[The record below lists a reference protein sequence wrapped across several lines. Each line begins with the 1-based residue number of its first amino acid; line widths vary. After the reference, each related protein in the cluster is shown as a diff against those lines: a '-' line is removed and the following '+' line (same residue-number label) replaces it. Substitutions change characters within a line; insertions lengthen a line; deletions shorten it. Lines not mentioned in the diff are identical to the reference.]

1 MYKVYKTEIAFFIIL
16 ILLISFVLFGPIP
29 PIGALGSGDFHAYW
43 SASYL
48 LSHGKDFAD
57 PDLLFETEKTLTG
70 WSNSFTLLTWNP
82 PWLLVVLLPYTIVS
96 FERGKWLWLL
106 TNIVIV
112 FAGSLWAWLSCVQTE
127 KGRQFLW
134 LAPVIAFSLSATL
147 LAFIMGQ
154 VSGLVFWGLAG
165 FLFWQ
170 HRKAPVISGIFL
182 VFTLVKP
189 HLVYITV
196 PLILLAMLHQRQWRF
211 FAGFLGSLA
220 ALTAVV
226 FALRPSFL
234 ISYVQ
239 TVGGGNLLYYES
251 PTLGGIL
258 DFAFG
263 WHFSKFIGVLI
274 LPLALF
280 LWWRFR
286 KQIDLYTLT
295 AVATLFSI
303 ITVPFGWSYDAI
315 VLLIPLFQIALWLI
329 EGSFSRQR
337 IVFFASLLV
346 VLNVLT
352 FVRRVRT
359 VNEVY
364 YFWLPIAVATVY
376 LLVHRLKR
384 QAIEDSLLPD
394 VMLSQDI

>member
-1 MYKVYKTEIAFFIIL
+1 MNKTEIALLIIL
-16 ILLISFVLFGPIP
+16 ILLLGFAIFGPIP

-48 LSHGKDFAD
+48 LSQGKDFAD

-70 WSNSFTLLTWNP
+70 WPYSFTIFTWNP
-82 PWLLVVLLPYTIVS
+82 PWLLVMLLPYSAVS

-106 TNIVIV
+106 TNITVV
-112 FAGSLWAWLSCVQTE
+112 FIGSLWAWLSCVQTK

-134 LAPVIAFSLSATL
+134 LAPVVAFFLVATL
-147 LAFIMGQ
+147 LVFIMGQ

-170 HRKAPVISGIFL
+170 HRNSPFISGIFL

-196 PLILLAMLHQRQWRF
+196 PLILLTMLYQRQWRF

-226 FALRPSFL
+226 FVLRPSFL
-234 ISYVQ
+234 TSYVQ
-239 TVGGGNLLYYES
+239 TVGGGDLFYYES

-263 WHFSKFIGVLI
+263 WYFSKFIGVLI
-274 LPLALF
+274 LPFGLF
-280 LWWRFR
+280 VWWRFR

-295 AVATLFSI
+295 AVATLLSI

-315 VLLIPLFQIALWLI
+315 VLLIPLIQMVAWLK
-329 EGSFSRQR
+329 EGAFSRQR

-346 VLNVLT
+346 TLNVLT
-352 FVRRVRT
+352 FALRVRT
-359 VNEVY
+359 VNEVF
-364 YFWLPIAVATVY
+364 YFWVPIAVAVIY
-376 LLVHRLKR
+376 LLIYWLKN
-384 QAIEDSLLPD
+384 EPDKDLLLP
-394 VMLSQDI
+394 VVGV